1 MKRANTDRAAR
12 RKNAIQG
19 AVSSTVVQALAAAVL
34 LWLRGGAGE
43 FVSRLL
49 LLAAVINLVTI
60 PPVWVSLRERLREI
74 EEGEEED
81 ASQY

>member
-1 MKRANTDRAAR
+1 M
-12 RKNAIQG
+12 
-19 AVSSTVVQALAAAVL
+19 SSTVVQALAAAVL